1 MQLMLRDL
9 LQRVRKTVLLVTHD
23 LAEALYLADRVIFL
37 ETGEIVADLG
47 TNEVLTSQ
55 NPHVRGYVDAVRRT
69 APKL

>member
-9 LQRVRKTVLLVTHD
+9 LQRVRKTVLLVTHN

-37 ETGEIVADLG
+37 EAGEVVANLTTD
-47 TNEVLTSQ
+47 EVLSSE